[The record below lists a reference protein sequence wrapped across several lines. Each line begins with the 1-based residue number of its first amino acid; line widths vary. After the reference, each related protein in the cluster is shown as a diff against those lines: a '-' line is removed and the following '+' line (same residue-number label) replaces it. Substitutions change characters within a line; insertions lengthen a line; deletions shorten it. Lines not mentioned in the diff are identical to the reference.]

1 MKGIRRRKMKKCK
14 LDKSVNKCEFFEK
27 NCRCNNANKC
37 SFQEV
42 EPEDVE
48 DATVGNNGYVR
59 KERWYEKYY
68 KNSRPKKS

>member
-1 MKGIRRRKMKKCK
+1 MKKCK
-14 LDKSVNKCEFFEK
+14 LDVSVNKCEFFVTVSCECQ
-27 NCRCNNANKC
+27 NTNKC

-48 DATVGNNGYVR
+48 DVTVGNNGYVR

-68 KNSRPKKS
+68 RNSRPKRS